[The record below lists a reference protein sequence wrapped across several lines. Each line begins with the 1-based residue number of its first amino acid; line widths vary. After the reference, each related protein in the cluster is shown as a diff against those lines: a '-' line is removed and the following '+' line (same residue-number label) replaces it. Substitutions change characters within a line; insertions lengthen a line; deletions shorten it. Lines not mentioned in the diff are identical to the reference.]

1 MNIPD
6 IHRRERVKDAD
17 LVKEEF
23 PMERTL
29 RVYFEYCKRCFMFQG
44 EPKGETIKSEKNVI
58 YGLSF

>member
-29 RVYFEYCKRCFMFQG
+29 GVYFEY
-44 EPKGETIKSEKNVI
+44 
-58 YGLSF
+58 